1 MSRIIIDQQLA
12 AIGVSSTPAHVSISA
27 PRLSMKIT
35 TEAAKMTVDSKNPE
49 FRIDLQPYRDEVHL
63 RQPDTLTADFGSHAQ
78 SAALGGTAETA
89 RDGDFLTRTDKPGN
103 RVAQLARRKLQKSA
117 QRELNIK
124 AIPSRR
130 PKVTWDPGYVHI
142 DWSGHRISIDWEGD
156 YMPELMVDPPYSIEV
171 FLRNKPY
178 FRITVEEGEDPYQ
191 AGQRV
196 NQAV

>member
-1 MSRIIIDQQLA
+1 
-12 AIGVSSTPAHVSISA
+12 
-27 PRLSMKIT
+27 MKIQ
-35 TEAAKMTVDSKNPE
+35 TEAAKMTVDRKNPT
-49 FRIDLQPYRDEVHL
+49 FQIDLQPYRDEVNL
-63 RQPDTLTADFGSHAQ
+63 KQPDRLTADFGSQAHVA
-78 SAALGGTAETA
+78 SLDGIAEA
-89 RDGDFLTRTDKPGN
+89 SRDGDFLASTEKPGN
-103 RVAQLARRKLQKSA
+103 RVAQIARRKLQKSA

-142 DWSGHRISIDWEGD
+142 DWSGHRISIDWEGE
-156 YMPELMVDPPYSIEV
+156 YMPELTVDPPYSIEV

-178 FRITVEEGEDPYQ
+178 FRITVEEGENPYQ